1 MLRFHRRTVFTY
13 IDRVAHVLLFV
24 LRSVGPCSVP
34 NQRFLRRYGG
44 LSLIPFCLERVSPQH
59 MNAGALAQACRLAD
73 RLGAWS
79 EDWADST
86 IESLLSPSRLWVF
99 APTEVQMTLVGVL
112 RGLARRCPDRMRRV
126 VGVQQCLDALDLY
139 YWYTPPANEGDGV
152 DPSSETSPVEDPA
165 AKASTGGN
173 RRNRGSVNDEGDSGG
188 AGSKDWSYVSR
199 QWVHPSTGEVLGVK
213 ASGAV
218 LGEIRARLLD
228 TVVLMAC
235 DGDGVCRADVA
246 AMLGFLRS
254 CRDDL
259 SRCEA
264 LRLILRFTDD
274 PHQAGRFVVASGY
287 VATEEFGGEDDDD
300 SPGRGP
306 GRGGT
311 AVSLFLSLVQASDP
325 TVRLLAFLALGQVR
339 LHQPMGE
346 KLSSAL
352 VFLFV
357 FFLPLNLGRLFMITA
372 AGGTAALSL
381 SLSLSQGR

>member
-1 MLRFHRRTVFTY
+1 
-13 IDRVAHVLLFV
+13 
-24 LRSVGPCSVP
+24 
-34 NQRFLRRYGG
+34 
-44 LSLIPFCLERVSPQH
+44 
-59 MNAGALAQACRLAD
+59 MNAGALAQACRLAH

-99 APTEVQMTLVGVL
+99 APTEVQLTLVGVL
-112 RGLARRCPDRMRRV
+112 RGLARRCPHRMRRV

-139 YWYTPPANEGDGV
+139 YWYTPPANEGDDV
-152 DPSSETSPVEDPA
+152 DPSSEQSPVAYPA

-173 RRNRGSVNDEGDSGG
+173 RRNRGCVTEEGDSGG
-188 AGSKDWSYVSR
+188 AGSKDWSYMSR

-246 AMLGFLRS
+246 AILGFLRS

-264 LRLILRFTDD
+264 LRLVLRFTDD

-287 VATEEFGGEDDDD
+287 VATEEFGGEDGGGDGNDDD
-300 SPGRGP
+300 KPGHGP

-311 AVSLFLSLVQASDP
+311 AVSLFLSQLRASDP

-339 LHQPMGE
+339 RLACLHIRLRLHHP
-346 KLSSAL
+346 SSACML
-352 VFLFV
+352 VCLYFTTHS
-357 FFLPLNLGRLFMITA
+357 R
-372 AGGTAALSL
+372 
-381 SLSLSQGR
+381 